1 MSNELTTTEQT
12 TQEAPAK
19 NVINYVPVFPVLTA
33 NVLLDL
39 PVEHM
44 VEDVLKMV
52 GDQKNCPGGY
62 SSLYNNQSIDNLRG
76 VKELREAIY
85 GVSCAFG
92 REMKFEAN
100 YDKSSIQLWVDVM
113 RRGNYHTTHN
123 HPRGVFA
130 GTFMIRSDPKMSP
143 VTFVNPNA
151 THRMH
156 DPFVRQEDLGPFTAD
171 AMVINPEV
179 GSLVIWPSWLQYQMP
194 EMTEPGPRISFG
206 FNIDF
211 LPPGA

>member
-1 MSNELTTTEQT
+1 MSNELTTVDQT
-12 TQEAPAK
+12 TEEAPAK
-19 NVINYVPVFPVLTA
+19 NVINYVPIFPILTA

-44 VEDVLKMV
+44 VEDVLKLV
-52 GDQKNCPGGY
+52 GDQKNCSGGY
-62 SSLYNNQSIDNLRG
+62 SSLYNNQSIDNIRG

-100 YDKSSIQLWVDVM
+100 YDKSSIHLWVDVM
-113 RRGNYHTTHN
+113 RRGNYHGIHN
-123 HPRGVFA
+123 HQRGVFA
-130 GTFMIRSDPKMSP
+130 GTFMIRTDAKMSP
-143 VTFVNPNA
+143 LTFVNPNA
-151 THRMH
+151 TKRMH
-156 DPFVRQEDLGPFTAD
+156 EPYVRQEDLGPFTAD
-171 AMVINPEV
+171 AMVNQPDV
-179 GSLVIWPSWLQYQMP
+179 GTLCIWPSWLQYQMP